1 MKADALDRLR
11 GTLLGDVLGPQDAG
25 YDTARRVY
33 NAMIDKRPAAV
44 ARCLGTADVVSAVR
58 FAREEGLP
66 IAVRG
71 GGHSVAG
78 HGTCDDGI
86 VIDLSLMRG
95 VHVDP
100 VRRTV
105 RVQGGA
111 LLGDVDRETQ
121 LHGLAV
127 PTGQMSETGI
137 AGLTL
142 NGGVGMMLHKYGL
155 TCDNLLSADMVTVN
169 GELVT
174 ASADSRPELFW
185 ALRGGGGNFGV
196 VTSFEFRAHP
206 VGPMM
211 LAGFLAHP
219 VERAEEVLEFLR
231 DFNATSPAHLS
242 ADAVLT
248 HAPEADFVPE
258 EYQGMP
264 LVNLLVRY
272 FGPMEEAWK
281 AVQPLRDFG
290 PPLYDSMGP
299 MPLVAVQSMLDAFT
313 PAGNLHYWTS
323 EFVPC
328 LGAEQ
333 IAALAALGS
342 SLPSSLTSINVHPF
356 DTAAT
361 EVPSD
366 ATAFAHRQDSWLIH
380 VICQWQDETES
391 ERCRAWV
398 KEAGALLKTFGLG
411 NTYLNTTSEDE
422 ETDRVRAFWDER
434 RLARLAKVKAAYDPD
449 NVLRFNHNIP
459 PATDESATGE
469 STTDESAS

>member
-1 MKADALDRLR
+1 MNNDALDRLR
-11 GTLLGDVLGPQDAG
+11 GALLGEVLRPADAG

-33 NAMIDKRPAAV
+33 NAMIDKRPAAI
-44 ARCLGTADVVSAVR
+44 ARCLGTADVVQAIR
-58 FAREEGLP
+58 FAREEGLL

-78 HGTCDDGI
+78 HGTCDGGL
-86 VIDLSLMRG
+86 VIDLSRMRG

-111 LLGDVDRETQ
+111 LLADVDRETQ
-121 LHGLAV
+121 LHGLAI

-155 TCDNLLSADMVTVN
+155 TCDNLLSADMVTVD

-174 ASADSRPELFW
+174 ASADSHPELFW

-206 VGPMM
+206 VGPTM

-219 VERAEEVLEFLR
+219 VDQAEEVLAFLR
-231 DFNATSPAHLS
+231 DFSATSPAHLS
-242 ADAVLT
+242 ADALFI
-248 HAPEADFVPE
+248 HAPAADFVPE
-258 EYQGMP
+258 AFHGVP
-264 LVNLLVRY
+264 LITLFVRY
-272 FGPMEEAWK
+272 FGPMEEAWE
-281 AVQPLRDFG
+281 AVRPLREYG
-290 PPLYDSMGP
+290 GPLYDSIGP
-299 MPLVAVQSMLDAFT
+299 MPLVAVQSMLDTFT

-323 EFVPC
+323 EFLPRM
-328 LGAEQ
+328 GTEE
-333 IAALAALGS
+333 IAVLAAIGS
-342 SLPSSLTSINVHPF
+342 DLPSSLTTVNIHPF

-361 EVPSD
+361 DVPPD
-366 ATAFAHRQDSWLIH
+366 ATAFAHREDSWLIH
-380 VICQWQDETES
+380 VICQWKDEADS
-391 ERCRAWV
+391 DRCRTWV
-398 KEAGALLKTFGLG
+398 KNVGTMLKTFGSG
-411 NTYLNTTSEDE
+411 NTYLNTTSEDDD
-422 ETDRVRAFWDER
+422 TDRVRAFWNDH
-434 RLARLAKVKAAYDPD
+434 RLARLSEVKAQYDPH

-459 PATDESATGE
+459 PASGE
-469 STTDESAS
+469 AS

>member
-1 MKADALDRLR
+1 MKPDALDRLR
-11 GTLLGDVLGPQDAG
+11 GTLLGEVLGPQDAG
-25 YDTARRVY
+25 YGTARRVY
-33 NAMIDKRPAAV
+33 NAMIDKRPAVIAK
-44 ARCLGTADVVSAVR
+44 CLGNADVVRAVR
-58 FAREEGLP
+58 FAREEDLL

-71 GGHSVAG
+71 GGHSIAG

-121 LHGLAV
+121 LHGLAI
-127 PTGQMSETGI
+127 PTGQMSDTGM

-155 TCDNLLSADMVTVN
+155 TCDNLLSADMVTVD

-196 VTSFEFRAHP
+196 VTSFEFQAHP

-219 VERAEEVLEFLR
+219 VERAGEVLEFLR
-231 DFNATSPAHLS
+231 DFTATSPAHLS
-242 ADAVLT
+242 ADAMFLR
-248 HAPEADFVPE
+248 APEADFVPE

-264 LVNLLVRY
+264 LVTLLVRY
-272 FGPMEEAWK
+272 FGPMEEAWQ

-290 PPLYDSMGP
+290 DPLYDSVGP
-299 MPLVAVQSMLDAFT
+299 MPLVAVQSMQDGFS
-313 PAGNLHYWTS
+313 PPGNLHYWTS

-328 LGAEQ
+328 IGAEQ
-333 IAALAALGS
+333 IAAIAEIGS
-342 SLPSSLTSINVHPF
+342 ELPSRISIINVHPF
-356 DTAAT
+356 DKAAT
-361 EVPSD
+361 DVPPD
-366 ATAFAHRQDSWLIH
+366 DTAFAHRTDSWLIH
-380 VICQWQDETES
+380 VIGQWQDEADS

-398 KEAGALLKTFGLG
+398 KEAGALLRRFGLG
-411 NTYLNTTSEDE
+411 NTYLNTTSEDG

-434 RLARLAKVKAAYDPD
+434 RLARLAKVKAEYDPD

-459 PATDESATGE
+459 PATN
-469 STTDESAS
+469 ESAS

>member
-1 MKADALDRLR
+1 MKDDVLDRLR
-11 GTLLGDVLGPQDAG
+11 GLLIGEVLGPRDAG

-33 NAMIDKRPAAV
+33 NAMIDKRPAV
-44 ARCLGTADVVSAVR
+44 IARCLGTADVVNAVR

-100 VRRTV
+100 VNRTV

-121 LHGLAV
+121 LHGLAI

-155 TCDNLLSADMVTVN
+155 TCDNLLSADMVTVD

-174 ASADSRPELFW
+174 ASADRRPELFW

-219 VERAEEVLEFLR
+219 VEEAPQVLEFLR
-231 DFNATSPAHLS
+231 DFSATSPARN
-242 ADAVLT
+242 A
-248 HAPEADFVPE
+248 
-258 EYQGMP
+258 
-264 LVNLLVRY
+264 
-272 FGPMEEAWK
+272 
-281 AVQPLRDFG
+281 
-290 PPLYDSMGP
+290 
-299 MPLVAVQSMLDAFT
+299 
-313 PAGNLHYWTS
+313 
-323 EFVPC
+323 
-328 LGAEQ
+328 
-333 IAALAALGS
+333 
-342 SLPSSLTSINVHPF
+342 
-356 DTAAT
+356 
-361 EVPSD
+361 
-366 ATAFAHRQDSWLIH
+366 
-380 VICQWQDETES
+380 
-391 ERCRAWV
+391 
-398 KEAGALLKTFGLG
+398 
-411 NTYLNTTSEDE
+411 NTIP
-422 ETDRVRAFWDER
+422 R
-434 RLARLAKVKAAYDPD
+434 RLGRAAEAKLPCAA
-449 NVLRFNHNIP
+449 
-459 PATDESATGE
+459 
-469 STTDESAS
+469 

>member
-1 MKADALDRLR
+1 MKDDVLDRLR
-11 GTLLGDVLGPQDAG
+11 GLLLGEVLGPQDAG

-33 NAMIDKRPAAV
+33 NAMIDKRPAV
-44 ARCLGTADVVSAVR
+44 IARCLGTADVVNAVR

-86 VIDLSLMRG
+86 VIDLSPMRG

-100 VRRTV
+100 VNRTV

-121 LHGLAV
+121 LHGLAI

-155 TCDNLLSADMVTVN
+155 TCDNLLSADMVTVD

-174 ASADSRPELFW
+174 ASADRRPELFW

-219 VERAEEVLEFLR
+219 VEEAPQVLEFLR
-231 DFNATSPAHLS
+231 DFSATSPAHLS
-242 ADAVLT
+242 ADALFI
-248 HAPEADFVPE
+248 HAPEAGFVPAE
-258 EYQGMP
+258 FWGMP
-264 LVNLLVRY
+264 LVTLFVRY
-272 FGPMEEAWK
+272 FGPMEDAWE

-290 PPLYDSMGP
+290 NPLYDSVGP
-299 MPLVAVQSMLDAFT
+299 MPLVAVQSMLDTFT

-323 EFVPC
+323 EFVPS
-328 LGAEQ
+328 LGSEQ
-333 IAALAALGS
+333 IAALAAMGS
-342 SLPSSLTSINVHPF
+342 DLPSSLTTINVHPF

-361 EVPSD
+361 EVPPD
-366 ATAFAHRQDSWLIH
+366 ATAFAHREDSWLIH
-380 VICQWQDETES
+380 VICQWKDEADS
-391 ERCRAWV
+391 DRCRAWV
-398 KEAGALLKTFGLG
+398 KQTGRLLKRFGCG
-411 NTYLNTTSEDE
+411 NTYLNTTSEDD
-422 ETDRVRAFWDER
+422 ETDRVRAFWNEH
-434 RLARLAKVKAAYDPD
+434 RLARLAEVKAEYDPD

-459 PATDESATGE
+459 PAARESG
-469 STTDESAS
+469 S